1 MEVNSK
7 SILTCNEELTIHGEG
22 LGDGDTF
29 VFKDE
34 PTKIYMIADGES
46 QIFNIETGETF
57 TLQREDYE
65 KPIKI
70 VYGKFQ
76 IISVEYRG

>member
-7 SILTCNEELTIHGEG
+7 SILECNEDLTIHGEG

-34 PTKIYMIADGES
+34 TTEIYMIADGES

-65 KPIKI
+65 KPINI

-76 IISVEYRG
+76 IISIQK

>member
-1 MEVNSK
+1 MEVMFRSK
-7 SILTCNEELTIHGEG
+7 LECNEDLTIHGEG

-46 QIFNIETGETF
+46 LIFDIETGDIF
-57 TLQREDYE
+57 TLKNEDYE

-70 VYGKFQ
+70 VCGQFQ
-76 IISVEYRG
+76 IISVRQ

>member
-1 MEVNSK
+1 MEVNFK
-7 SILTCNEELTIHGEG
+7 SILENNEDLTIHGEG
-22 LGDGDTF
+22 LTDGDTF

-34 PTKIYMIADGES
+34 PTEIYMIADGES

-65 KPIKI
+65 KTNQYSIW
-70 VYGKFQ
+70 
-76 IISVEYRG
+76 

>member
-1 MEVNSK
+1 MEVMFRSK
-7 SILTCNEELTIHGEG
+7 LECNEDLTIHGEG

-46 QIFNIETGETF
+46 LICDIETGDIF
-57 TLQREDYE
+57 TLKNEDYE

-70 VYGKFQ
+70 VCGQFQ
-76 IISVEYRG
+76 IISVRQ

>member
-1 MEVNSK
+1 MEVMFRSK
-7 SILTCNEELTIHGEG
+7 LECNEDLTIHGEG

-34 PTKIYMIADGES
+34 PTNIYMIADGES
-46 QIFNIETGETF
+46 LIFNIETGEIF
-57 TLQREDYE
+57 TLKKEDYE

-70 VYGKFQ
+70 VCGHFQ
-76 IISVEYRG
+76 IASIRQ

>member
-1 MEVNSK
+1 MEVNCK
-7 SILTCNEELTIHGEG
+7 NILENNEDLTIH
-22 LGDGDTF
+22 
-29 VFKDE
+29 
-34 PTKIYMIADGES
+34 GES

-57 TLQREDYE
+57 TLKNEDYE

-76 IISVEYRG
+76 IISVRK

>member
-1 MEVNSK
+1 MEVNFK
-7 SILTCNEELTIHGEG
+7 NILEYDEDLTIHGEG
-22 LGDGDTF
+22 LTDGDTF

-34 PTKIYMIADGES
+34 STKVYMIADGES
-46 QIFNIETGETF
+46 QIFNIETGEAF
-57 TLQREDYE
+57 TLKNEDYE

-76 IISVEYRG
+76 IISVRK

>member
-1 MEVNSK
+1 MEVMFKSK
-7 SILTCNEELTIHGEG
+7 LECNEDLTIHGEG
-22 LGDGDTF
+22 LTDGDTF

-57 TLQREDYE
+57 TLQKKRL
-65 KPIKI
+65 
-70 VYGKFQ
+70 
-76 IISVEYRG
+76 

>member
-1 MEVNSK
+1 MEVNFK
-7 SILTCNEELTIHGEG
+7 NILESNEDLTIHGEG
-22 LGDGDTF
+22 LTDGDTF
-29 VFKDE
+29 IFKDE

-46 QIFNIETGETF
+46 QIFNIETGEAF
-57 TLQREDYE
+57 TLKSKDYE

-76 IISVEYRG
+76 IISIKR

>member
-1 MEVNSK
+1 MEVNFK
-7 SILTCNEELTIHGEG
+7 SILENNEDLTIHGEG
-22 LGDGDTF
+22 LTDGDTF

-34 PTKIYMIADGES
+34 STKVYMIADGKS

-57 TLQREDYE
+57 TLQKKDYE
-65 KPIKI
+65 KPINI

-76 IISVEYRG
+76 IISVQR

>member
-1 MEVNSK
+1 
-7 SILTCNEELTIHGEG
+7 
-22 LGDGDTF
+22 
-29 VFKDE
+29 
-34 PTKIYMIADGES
+34 MIADGES

-57 TLQREDYE
+57 TLQKEDYE

-76 IISVEYRG
+76 IISVEYRWR